1 MFPERVVP
9 DLLSSGWTL
18 PLIGLILV
26 SALGY
31 TLATIGMKQAALG
44 LPLLAL
50 PLLLVGFMAATVAE
64 VILLR
69 KVDLAV
75 VYVTIIGV
83 ETLLVLSYAAFI
95 GEGLNL
101 RGLLGA
107 GLVVTGLALV
117 SH

>member
-1 MFPERVVP
+1 M
-9 DLLSSGWTL
+9 LSDRIIPAIGAGTWTL
-18 PLIGLILV
+18 PLIGLILI

-31 TLATIGMKQAALG
+31 TLATIGMKQAAMGATILAV
-44 LPLLAL
+44 PLLAI
-50 PLLLVGFMAATVAE
+50 GFVAATAAE
-64 VILLR
+64 VALLR

-83 ETLLVLSYAAFI
+83 ETLLVLTYAALI

-107 GLVVTGLALV
+107 GLVVGGLALV